1 MKYFKA
7 TMKKNV
13 KKQGNN
19 QISQGN
25 NEIYQGNYEN
35 QFNETRQL

>member
-1 MKYFKA
+1 MNYFKA
-7 TMKKNV
+7 TMKQSV
-13 KKQGNN
+13 KRQGNN